1 MLLPPLCL
9 EDVAGHR
16 QAALLNQPW
25 WQDGPTDVVL
35 LGKLVFRRSLPGSW
49 MHILGMV
56 PVLDISGGLS
66 LPSIVLTSIV
76 YSLLP
81 LPAPWAFLACASG
94 PCTIL
99 SCLFHFQ
106 FL

>member
-9 EDVAGHR
+9 EDAAGHR
-16 QAALLNQPW
+16 QAALLNQPRW
-25 WQDGPTDVVL
+25 KDGPTDVAL

-49 MHILGMV
+49 LHIMGMV
-56 PVLDISGGLS
+56 LVLDISGGLS

-76 YSLLP
+76 YLLLP
-81 LPAPWAFLACASG
+81 LPAPWVVLASASS

-99 SCLFHFQ
+99 SCLFHLP